1 MLFQS
6 ARARNSLTWVE
17 IYWQSGLYTSQ
28 SERGLLT
35 VVKAKGLLFRNLFI
49 DLIAFTVQYVP
60 IGTGAVRSVFPA
72 GFGSSFRIMVGSG

>member
-1 MLFQS
+1 M
-6 ARARNSLTWVE
+6 E

-49 DLIAFTVQYVP
+49 DLIAFAVQYVP
-60 IGTGAVRSVFPA
+60 IGMGAV
-72 GFGSSFRIMVGSG
+72 GSMSSQPGSGPAFE